1 MLILN
6 EVIEVIK
13 RNDGDIGDTLKV
25 LDQMILIYSI
35 LRMASKDYDELMKE
49 LINLK
54 VKFQMELSEYKID
67 QVKSHEC
74 KVGKSNN

>member
-54 VKFQMELSEYKID
+54 VKFQMELSEYRID

-74 KVGKSNN
+74 